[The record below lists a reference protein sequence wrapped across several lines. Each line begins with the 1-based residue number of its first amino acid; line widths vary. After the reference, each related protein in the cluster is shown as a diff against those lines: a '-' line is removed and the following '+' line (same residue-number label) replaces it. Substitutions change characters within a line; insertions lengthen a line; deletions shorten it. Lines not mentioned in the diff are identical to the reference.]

1 MIWRNVI
8 IKSYSSIF
16 NPLLYEVSLFSVER
30 MGKVL
35 QRSSRTCGRN
45 RKQTVL
51 WLRKKTF
58 RPSGSFPSPLFL
70 YGQPIAEC
78 TCAVCLSHFRIEL
91 QPSLQQPS
99 HCKHKHYY
107 FSQWQLVAKTSSKK
121 KLLGQEDFT
130 QPIFGRKN
138 HSIWSF
144 PVSAPHGLHKTLPAW
159 LGGKGWVLETYPFI
173 FVG

>member
-1 MIWRNVI
+1 MWSSIKGTHGGPVILPTILATLQCFVCVQHGEVPARTIPLDICPSTRFWWNVI
-8 IKSYSSIF
+8 IKSHSSIF

-51 WLRKKTF
+51 WLRKKKF

-121 KLLGQEDFT
+121 
-130 QPIFGRKN
+130 N
-138 HSIWSF
+138 N
-144 PVSAPHGLHKTLPAW
+144 
-159 LGGKGWVLETYPFI
+159 
-173 FVG
+173 